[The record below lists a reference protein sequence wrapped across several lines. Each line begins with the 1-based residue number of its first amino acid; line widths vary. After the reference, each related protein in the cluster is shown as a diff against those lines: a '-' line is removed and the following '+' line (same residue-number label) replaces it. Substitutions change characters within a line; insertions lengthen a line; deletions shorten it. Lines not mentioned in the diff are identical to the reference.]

1 MTIQTALRQFLMLA
15 IGGVLPAQW
24 GAVRPSPF
32 AVQGSAIAGY
42 DPVSGEAYLFRG
54 SEAWRF
60 DEAVWNRV
68 PTPGSAAPVFGPSC
82 SWPGH
87 GLMVVAGDTWVWNG
101 AAWLQTVTAHSPT
114 ALFGLDWDPVRG
126 VAVGLGVALDT
137 WEFDGFDWSLRSTAW
152 PPGGPTVQEARI
164 AFDPI
169 RQRTMAVA
177 GFDYGG
183 PNGFVTYEWDGST
196 WSMRGPSAAHY
207 GFALSSVPGRGVVI
221 SGGYQ
226 FPFYFGSTSL
236 WNGTQWIGVGSG
248 APFPRPTSLS
258 WFDSARGR
266 LVITSGL
273 GTNSISPAS
282 AGAFG
287 VWYWDGSQ
295 WSRPVAGDGPPF
307 YAPAAWDS
315 WRGRLLRYGGMQ
327 YVGMELNELWSRDS
341 ATGVWSMLGT
351 GPGAR
356 ANHVCA
362 FDSRRGRLV
371 VFGGSHFDSGSG
383 ADYLVDPLRT
393 SEWDGATWHAIPSP
407 GPGWSQQ
414 SFPVGRMR
422 AAMAYDPARGRCV
435 LFGGNFGYGTP
446 MPQGYQNDTWEWDG
460 ATWTRMQPTS
470 VPPAV
475 YSPSMWY
482 DTSLGACVLWA
493 NGRYAWNGADWLPV
507 ATPVLPGNGAYVRFD
522 AAREVLLGVASQVV
536 YELRSGVWLPVG
548 NHAGWLGDA
557 FDLGRG
563 AFPIADEVYWH
574 DVGDASAATVLPFG
588 AGCAGSAGVP
598 VLHCE
603 EPFRLGTIHAAHLA
617 RVPANGTFIGLLGSE
632 AGQWRGLPLPI
643 DLGPF
648 GAPQCQLQTEVAA
661 NEILG
666 GEAWPVSVPASAYLL
681 GLRFRLQ
688 ALVLDAAANAL
699 GLTATNGLQ
708 VEIGS

>member
-1 MTIQTALRQFLMLA
+1 MMPAGRAHVAAIELAMQTAVILFLLLA
-15 IGGVLPAQW
+15 VGGLLPAQW
-24 GAVRPSPF
+24 GVVRPSPF
-32 AVQGSAIAGY
+32 VVQGSAIAGY

-87 GLMVVAGDTWVWNG
+87 GLMVVAGTTWVWNG
-101 AAWLQTVTAHSPT
+101 AAWAQTVTAHSPT
-114 ALFGLDWDPVRG
+114 GLFGLDWDPARG

-137 WEFDGFDWSLRSTAW
+137 WEFDGVDWFLRTTAW
-152 PPGGPTVQEARI
+152 PAGGPPVSEAKI

-177 GFDYGG
+177 GLDYGG
-183 PNGFVTYEWDGST
+183 PNGFSTYEWDGAT
-196 WSMRGPSAAHY
+196 WSLRGPSAAHY

-221 SGGYQ
+221 SGGGQ
-226 FPFYFGSTSL
+226 FPFYFGPTSL
-236 WNGTQWIGVGSG
+236 WNGTQWIGVGTG

-295 WSRPVAGDGPPF
+295 WSRPVVGDGPPF

-327 YVGMELNELWSRDS
+327 NVGMELDELWSRDS
-341 ATGVWSMLGT
+341 ATGVWSMLGP

-393 SEWDGATWHAIPSP
+393 SEWVVPGRSHARRDGLRP
-407 GPGWSQQ
+407 
-414 SFPVGRMR
+414 R
-422 AAMAYDPARGRCV
+422 AWP
-435 LFGGNFGYGTP
+435 
-446 MPQGYQNDTWEWDG
+446 
-460 ATWTRMQPTS
+460 
-470 VPPAV
+470 
-475 YSPSMWY
+475 
-482 DTSLGACVLWA
+482 
-493 NGRYAWNGADWLPV
+493 
-507 ATPVLPGNGAYVRFD
+507 
-522 AAREVLLGVASQVV
+522 
-536 YELRSGVWLPVG
+536 LRAL
-548 NHAGWLGDA
+548 
-557 FDLGRG
+557 R
-563 AFPIADEVYWH
+563 
-574 DVGDASAATVLPFG
+574 
-588 AGCAGSAGVP
+588 
-598 VLHCE
+598 
-603 EPFRLGTIHAAHLA
+603 
-617 RVPANGTFIGLLGSE
+617 
-632 AGQWRGLPLPI
+632 RGLRIWLA
-643 DLGPF
+643 D
-648 GAPQCQLQTEVAA
+648 
-661 NEILG
+661 
-666 GEAWPVSVPASAYLL
+666 
-681 GLRFRLQ
+681 
-688 ALVLDAAANAL
+688 AL
-699 GLTATNGLQ
+699 GLPERHLGMGRCDVDPHAAGERATGGIFTFHVVRHIARCVCALGERAICVERCGLAAGRDAGFARQ
-708 VEIGS
+708 RRLRAVRRRARGPARRGFASRLRTS